1 MKNYP
6 PRHMGPK
13 LVLLGLIGHLLCISA
28 RAQLYVSPN
37 AVLHLQD
44 ASIIVQGGDIELHAP
59 VSGSGQ
65 GSLMLNGVTP
75 QHITSNG
82 QGIYGL
88 EVNHSS
94 QVNLNDDATIL
105 HQLTLTQGKI
115 KTGNQTVSIPAG
127 ATVYRTLGWV
137 DGRMQKHVS
146 AGSQVTLTFEI
157 GDSLFYTPVQ
167 FTFDS
172 VTTPGD
178 VRLSTGTPAS
188 AAPNYATNPLNTSNY
203 INRYWVADTVNTLV
217 FTNANATLNYVQAD
231 EIGNPTT
238 WMYAKY
244 DTTWNT
250 GTTTGSG
257 TQSNLSGLKS
267 LGTILLGVSKALEI
281 NCFLQGYY
289 LGNQLQTAALANQG
303 ENSTPNASDTLT
315 VSLHDANTLNLVHSS
330 RIILNQNG
338 VSFFTLPATI
348 SGPHYLR
355 IQHRNHI
362 ETWSAQPISIGSLS
376 HYGFQSSASQAY
388 GSNQVEV
395 EPGVYALFSGDIN
408 QDGVVDGLD
417 YNDWELDNNNFTAG
431 YFSTD
436 LNGDGIVDGL
446 DFLLW
451 EVNNNNFVGVLTP

>member
-1 MKNYP
+1 M
-6 PRHMGPK
+6 
-13 LVLLGLIGHLLCISA
+13 
-28 RAQLYVSPN
+28 
-37 AVLHLQD
+37 
-44 ASIIVQGGDIELHAP
+44 
-59 VSGSGQ
+59 
-65 GSLMLNGVTP
+65 
-75 QHITSNG
+75 
-82 QGIYGL
+82 
-88 EVNHSS
+88 
-94 QVNLNDDATIL
+94 
-105 HQLTLTQGKI
+105 
-115 KTGNQTVSIPAG
+115 
-127 ATVYRTLGWV
+127 
-137 DGRMQKHVS
+137 
-146 AGSQVTLTFEI
+146 
-157 GDSLFYTPVQ
+157 
-167 FTFDS
+167 
-172 VTTPGD
+172 
-178 VRLSTGTPAS
+178 
-188 AAPNYATNPLNTSNY
+188 
-203 INRYWVADTVNTLV
+203 
-217 FTNANATLNYVQAD
+217 
-231 EIGNPTT
+231 
-238 WMYAKY
+238 
-244 DTTWNT
+244 
-250 GTTTGSG
+250 
-257 TQSNLSGLKS
+257 
-267 LGTILLGVSKALEI
+267 GTILLGVSKALEI

-303 ENSTPNASDTLT
+303 ESSTPNGSDTLT

-446 DFLLW
+446 DFYS
-451 EVNNNNFVGVLTP
+451 GK